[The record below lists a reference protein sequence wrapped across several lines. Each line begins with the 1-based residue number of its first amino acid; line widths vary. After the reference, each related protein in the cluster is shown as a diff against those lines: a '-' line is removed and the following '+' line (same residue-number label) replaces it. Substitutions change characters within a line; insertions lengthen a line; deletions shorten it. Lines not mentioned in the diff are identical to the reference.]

1 MIHRS
6 LFYEIM
12 NILLIV
18 EVIRRG
24 IGEELDLSGQGNG
37 IKIVTTP
44 YHASSLDLAPQGRAR
59 YGVVAI

>member
-1 MIHRS
+1 MIHVS
-6 LFYEIM
+6 LFYKIM

-18 EVIRRG
+18 AVIRRG
-24 IGEELDLSGQGNG
+24 IGEERELSGRGNG
-37 IKIVTTP
+37 IKIATTP

>member
-1 MIHRS
+1 MIHVS
-6 LFYEIM
+6 LFYEMM

-24 IGEELDLSGQGNG
+24 IGEELELSGRGNG

-44 YHASSLDLAPQGRAR
+44 
-59 YGVVAI
+59 